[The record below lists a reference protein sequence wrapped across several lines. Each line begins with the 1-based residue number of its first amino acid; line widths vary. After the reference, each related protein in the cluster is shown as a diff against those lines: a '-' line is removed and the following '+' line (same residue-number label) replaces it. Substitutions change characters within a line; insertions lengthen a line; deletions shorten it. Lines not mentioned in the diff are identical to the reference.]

1 LGHGPGINR
10 VTHRPLV
17 RVTAGVILALLSA
30 CAPVGPDFVKPDAP
44 AVTAWPDQYRAE
56 FEFSPQD
63 IAQWWEVLNDP
74 VLNSLIALA
83 HERNNNLKIAGLRVL
98 EAQAILGIAVGN
110 QYPQSQFALGDS
122 TALQLSES
130 NANTAGGGDLN
141 YIQHNLGLSVAWEV
155 DFWGRF
161 RRGVEA
167 ADAGLLASIANYDD
181 ALVLLTAQ
189 VADAYTILRTAEE
202 QLRIAREN
210 VIIQERSYEIT
221 DVIFRSGNGNEL
233 DMQRALT
240 LLLSTRSSIPALE
253 ISERQAQ
260 NALSTLL
267 GMLPGDLSAL
277 LGEEGEIPAVPGRI
291 LVGVPAEMLRQR
303 PDVRRAE
310 LFAMSQN
317 ALVGV
322 AKADLYPSFSIS
334 GSLGLAAAGNTST
347 TRTGDSGL
355 GELFSVDSLT
365 YAIGPSFVWPFFN
378 YGRIENNIRV
388 EDARL
393 QQALIQYRE
402 TVIQAAREVDDA
414 MMGFVGSQRQDVLL
428 ERTVQSALRSSE
440 LSLIR
445 FREGFADYQRV
456 IDAQQSQIA
465 QQNRYVTN
473 RGTAIRSLIA
483 VYRALGGGWQSNVNT
498 DFVDEDTRMQMEQ
511 RTNWGELLELDRE
524 DITGPGL
531 Y

>member
-1 LGHGPGINR
+1 
-10 VTHRPLV
+10 
-17 RVTAGVILALLSA
+17 
-30 CAPVGPDFVKPDAP
+30 
-44 AVTAWPDQYRAE
+44 
-56 FEFSPQD
+56 
-63 IAQWWEVLNDP
+63 
-74 VLNSLIALA
+74 
-83 HERNNNLKIAGLRVL
+83 
-98 EAQAILGIAVGN
+98 
-110 QYPQSQFALGDS
+110 
-122 TALQLSES
+122 
-130 NANTAGGGDLN
+130 
-141 YIQHNLGLSVAWEV
+141 
-155 DFWGRF
+155 
-161 RRGVEA
+161 
-167 ADAGLLASIANYDD
+167 
-181 ALVLLTAQ
+181 
-189 VADAYTILRTAEE
+189 
-202 QLRIAREN
+202 
-210 VIIQERSYEIT
+210 
-221 DVIFRSGNGNEL
+221 
-233 DMQRALT
+233 
-240 LLLSTRSSIPALE
+240 
-253 ISERQAQ
+253 
-260 NALSTLL
+260 
-267 GMLPGDLSAL
+267 
-277 LGEEGEIPAVPGRI
+277 
-291 LVGVPAEMLRQR
+291 
-303 PDVRRAE
+303 
-310 LFAMSQN
+310 MSQN

-322 AKADLYPSFSIS
+322 ATADLYPSFSLT

-355 GELFSVDSLT
+355 GELFSADSLT

-402 TVIQAAREVDDA
+402 TIIQAAREVDDA
-414 MMGFVGSQRQDVLL
+414 MIGFVGSQRQDVLL
-428 ERTVQSALRSSE
+428 GQTVQSALRSSE